1 MCWRSKCNAKASD
14 VPGDESN
21 YQRGA
26 GAYLGDLRQSWG
38 YVHVKEVI
46 LDMFE
51 VLERLP
57 WMEGASCSYWSTW
70 FGGSDQLSRQVV
82 QDCKYSKRRSN
93 FKLKSTCYACMTII
107 HWITWRSSMWSDIW
121 GWVSIAWSETEL
133 FLPIGGAVLRKTW
146 I

>member
-1 MCWRSKCNAKASD
+1 MRGRSRCNATASD
-14 VPGDESN
+14 VPGGESN
-21 YQRGA
+21 YQHGA

-38 YVHVKEVI
+38 YVHVKKVIWDMHEV
-46 LDMFE
+46 
-51 VLERLP
+51 VERLP
-57 WMEGASCSYWSTW
+57 WMEGASCSYWSTR
-70 FGGSDQLSRQVV
+70 FGGSGSESQKLTLEG
-82 QDCKYSKRRSN
+82 KYNMGQREFKR
-93 FKLKSTCYACMTII
+93 KSVIRACMTII